1 MNGPIAF
8 SRTVRALERDS
19 FRISNFFLVLAFGLL
34 SAWVWWFFA
43 GSVPQYE
50 TAREV
55 RIEPNRFVAAFPA
68 RALDH
73 VRPGQTAVVRVG
85 GQAIPAKVSAIAVQA
100 VGGQASVIL
109 LPETEALPPDARGQ
123 SAEAAVEVERVT
135 PAQLVLRAIGRREQ

>member
-19 FRISNFFLVLAFGLL
+19 FRISNLFFVLAFVLL
-34 SAWVWWFFA
+34 GAWIWWFLG

-55 RIEPNRFVAAFPA
+55 RIEPNRFVAVFPA

-73 VRPGQTAVVRVG
+73 VRPGQTALVRVG
-85 GQAIPAKVSAIAVQA
+85 GQSIPARVSAVAVEA

-109 LPETEALPPDARGQ
+109 LPETETLPPDARGQ
-123 SAEAAVEVERVT
+123 SADAAVEVERVT